1 MSTVPDSNL
10 SQPVSLP
17 KLAPG
22 EPEPVW
28 EIATM
33 FDPQGTWTE
42 AQYLDFTDSTN
53 RIIEFTHGRL
63 EFLAMPSV
71 LHQRIVKFLFRLLDD
86 FVIAKALG
94 EVLPGGIR
102 VRTSDEKFRIPD
114 VIYLANSDQEEW
126 FGDRFFRGASLA
138 IEVVSDDPNSH
149 ERDYTTKTA
158 DYAEARIPE
167 YWIVDP
173 QEQLI
178 TVLTLEKT
186 GTSYREQ
193 GTYRAGETVRS
204 ELLSGFEVT
213 VEAVFAA
220 GKSPK
225 KPT

>member
-1 MSTVPDSNL
+1 MSTVPNSNI
-10 SQPVSLP
+10 SQPPSLP

-53 RIIEFTHGRL
+53 RLIEFTHGRL

-71 LHQRIVKFLFRLLDD
+71 LHQRIVGFLYIYMHE
-86 FVIAKALG
+86 FVTSTGIG

-114 VIYLANSDQEEW
+114 VIYLADSDQEAW
-126 FGDRFFRGASLA
+126 FGDRFFSGASLA
-138 IEVVSDDPNSH
+138 IEVVSDDPQSH

-178 TVLTLEKT
+178 TLLTLDEA

-193 GTYRAGETVRS
+193 GTYQPGETVRS
-204 ELLSGFEVT
+204 ELLSGFEVG
-213 VEAVFAA
+213 VDEVFAA

-225 KPT
+225 RPD